1 MPKKSG
7 KSVQGL
13 DVDSTRSSR
22 RRFQDSVIS
31 TSSSNSLSP
40 KNSQHQPRVRFAPSP
55 TGNLHVG
62 GARTALFNYLFAKNV
77 GGKLIL
83 RVEDTDAARSTKE
96 SEDAV
101 LRDLAWM
108 GIEWDEGPD
117 KGGAHGPYRQ
127 SERTALYREYVDK
140 LVADGQAY
148 PCFCTDEEI
157 TQMKAD
163 AGAYVFFSPGSR
175 CAARG
180 KNSETERQNS
190 LFFISLSLD
199 VFDSCRRIINH
210 STAEAK
216 SLPPIYRGKWAKAS
230 KVDVDAELAKG
241 TPHCFRFRVPPN
253 RDIVIDDVVRG
264 KVKFNT
270 DAVGDFVILRSNGL
284 PVYNFCVAVDD
295 ALMRVTHVLRA
306 EEHLPNTLRQVLIYR
321 ALGFAPPSFG
331 HMSLILAPDK
341 SKLSKRHGATSVGE
355 FREQGFLAPAMVNYL
370 SLLGWNDGT
379 EQEIFTTEQLI
390 SKFTLKRITKSAAVF
405 DKNKLRWMNGQHLRA
420 LPEAELAAA
429 CTSSW
434 VESGLMAAATDAAS
448 SPLVSAAVALF
459 KTSLELVTDADSEL
473 RKVLSFPL
481 EETLANAAAAEGD
494 ENRNAAAAAV
504 LADNFAEI
512 ASAVVSAYD
521 SGELAQAVSS
531 PEGYKSWV
539 KALGKAQERKGKR
552 LFMPLRLALTGA
564 TAGAEVGDQLAL
576 LSLAEKDGAITESS
590 AVVPLAQRVEKL
602 RSWLKEQ

>member
-1 MPKKSG
+1 MNANQNRSRALKPIKK
-7 KSVQGL
+7 KL
-13 DVDSTRSSR
+13 
-22 RRFQDSVIS
+22 I
-31 TSSSNSLSP
+31 
-40 KNSQHQPRVRFAPSP
+40 
-55 TGNLHVG
+55 
-62 GARTALFNYLFAKNV
+62 KNV
-77 GGKLIL
+77 QK
-83 RVEDTDAARSTKE
+83 
-96 SEDAV
+96 
-101 LRDLAWM
+101 
-108 GIEWDEGPD
+108 
-117 KGGAHGPYRQ
+117 H
-127 SERTALYREYVDK
+127 
-140 LVADGQAY
+140 
-148 PCFCTDEEI
+148 
-157 TQMKAD
+157 TQ
-163 AGAYVFFSPGSR
+163 
-175 CAARG
+175 
-180 KNSETERQNS
+180 KNIPKT
-190 LFFISLSLD
+190 
-199 VFDSCRRIINH
+199 
-210 STAEAK
+210 EAK

-230 KVDVDAELAKG
+230 KEEVDAELAKG

-321 ALGFAPPSFG
+321 ALGFAPPTFG

-379 EQEIFTTEQLI
+379 EQEIFTTDELI

-405 DKNKLRWMNGQHLRA
+405 DKTKLRWMNGQHLRA

-429 CTSSW
+429 CVSSW
-434 VESGLMAAATDAAS
+434 VESGLMTDGADVAS

-459 KTSLELVTDADSEL
+459 KTSLELVTDADAEL

-481 EETLANAAAAEGD
+481 DETLAAAAAPEGD
-494 ENRNAAAAAV
+494 KSRNAAAAAV

-512 ASAVVSAYD
+512 VAAVVSAFD
-521 SGELAQAVSS
+521 SGDLAGAVSS
-531 PEGYKSWV
+531 PEGYKTWV
-539 KALGKAQERKGKR
+539 KAVGKAQERKGKR

-576 LSLAEKDGAITESS
+576 LSLAEKDGVIADAS

>member
-1 MPKKSG
+1 MNANQNRSRALKPIKK
-7 KSVQGL
+7 KL
-13 DVDSTRSSR
+13 
-22 RRFQDSVIS
+22 I
-31 TSSSNSLSP
+31 
-40 KNSQHQPRVRFAPSP
+40 
-55 TGNLHVG
+55 
-62 GARTALFNYLFAKNV
+62 KNV
-77 GGKLIL
+77 QK
-83 RVEDTDAARSTKE
+83 
-96 SEDAV
+96 
-101 LRDLAWM
+101 
-108 GIEWDEGPD
+108 
-117 KGGAHGPYRQ
+117 H
-127 SERTALYREYVDK
+127 
-140 LVADGQAY
+140 
-148 PCFCTDEEI
+148 
-157 TQMKAD
+157 TQ
-163 AGAYVFFSPGSR
+163 
-175 CAARG
+175 
-180 KNSETERQNS
+180 KNIPKT
-190 LFFISLSLD
+190 
-199 VFDSCRRIINH
+199 
-210 STAEAK
+210 EAK

-230 KVDVDAELAKG
+230 KEEVDAELAKG

-321 ALGFAPPSFG
+321 ALGFAPPTFG

-379 EQEIFTTEQLI
+379 EQEIFTTDELI
-390 SKFTLKRITKSAAVF
+390 SKVTLKRITKSAAVF
-405 DKNKLRWMNGQHLRA
+405 DKTKLRWMNGQHLRA

-429 CTSSW
+429 CVSSW
-434 VESGLMAAATDAAS
+434 VESGLMTDGADVAS

-459 KTSLELVTDADSEL
+459 KTSLELVTDADAEL

-481 EETLANAAAAEGD
+481 DETLAAAAAPEGD
-494 ENRNAAAAAV
+494 KSRNAAAAAV

-512 ASAVVSAYD
+512 KAV
-521 SGELAQAVSS
+521 
-531 PEGYKSWV
+531 
-539 KALGKAQERKGKR
+539 GKAQERKGKR

-576 LSLAEKDGAITESS
+576 LSLAEKDGAIADAS

>member
-1 MPKKSG
+1 MNANQNRSRALKPIKK
-7 KSVQGL
+7 KL
-13 DVDSTRSSR
+13 
-22 RRFQDSVIS
+22 I
-31 TSSSNSLSP
+31 
-40 KNSQHQPRVRFAPSP
+40 
-55 TGNLHVG
+55 
-62 GARTALFNYLFAKNV
+62 KNV
-77 GGKLIL
+77 QK
-83 RVEDTDAARSTKE
+83 
-96 SEDAV
+96 
-101 LRDLAWM
+101 
-108 GIEWDEGPD
+108 
-117 KGGAHGPYRQ
+117 H
-127 SERTALYREYVDK
+127 
-140 LVADGQAY
+140 
-148 PCFCTDEEI
+148 
-157 TQMKAD
+157 TQ
-163 AGAYVFFSPGSR
+163 
-175 CAARG
+175 
-180 KNSETERQNS
+180 KNIPKT
-190 LFFISLSLD
+190 
-199 VFDSCRRIINH
+199 
-210 STAEAK
+210 EAK

-230 KVDVDAELAKG
+230 KEEVDAELAKG

-321 ALGFAPPSFG
+321 ALGFAPPTFG

-379 EQEIFTTEQLI
+379 EQEIFTTDELI

-405 DKNKLRWMNGQHLRA
+405 DKTKLRWMNGQHLRA

-429 CTSSW
+429 CVSSW
-434 VESGLMAAATDAAS
+434 VESGLMTDGADVAS

-459 KTSLELVTDADSEL
+459 KTSLELVTDADAEL

-481 EETLANAAAAEGD
+481 DETLAAAAAPEGD
-494 ENRNAAAAAV
+494 KSRNAAAAAV

-512 ASAVVSAYD
+512 VAAVVSAVD
-521 SGELAQAVSS
+521 SGDLAGAVSS
-531 PEGYKSWV
+531 HEGYKTLV
-539 KALGKAQERKGKR
+539 KAVGKAQERKGKR

-576 LSLAEKDGAITESS
+576 LSLAEKDGAIADAS